1 MKVDAKFDF
10 SKYME
15 ALTIEV
21 FMKDA
26 EGRYIFINN
35 PHPAWGKLGVSIVGK
50 LDSEI
55 QVDQKLA
62 QKCRREDLEVLAT
75 GKAKKSISESV
86 VNGQTFYYEIL
97 KNPVFD
103 DDGNVMGLCCTAIDI
118 TEKVRLERKMTTYYC
133 RDSLTGL
140 YNRNHMKKWRN
151 GENVRYP
158 MAVVV
163 LDCDHLKHIN
173 DTYGHKAG
181 DELLEMVAAAIVANM
196 GDNDA
201 AFRTGGDEFAIICNE
216 TDEVMV
222 KDFVRR
228 LQRELEGLYLHDITL
243 SASIGY
249 ACARSDLKNVNQV
262 IAEADQMMYENKR
275 KYHALKAVHERR
287 WQLDRAVSPL

>member
-1 MKVDAKFDF
+1 MKLDAKFDF
-10 SKYME
+10 ARYM
-15 ALTIEV
+15 ASLDIEV

-35 PHPAWGKLGVSIVGK
+35 PHPIWVKPEVSIIGK

-62 QKCRREDLEVLAT
+62 KKCRNEDIEVLST
-75 GKAKKSISESV
+75 GRQVKSVSESV
-86 VNGQTFYYEIL
+86 IDGQTFYYEIV

-103 DDGNVMGLCCTAIDI
+103 DAGNVMGLCCTAIDI
-118 TEKVRLERKMTTYYC
+118 TEKVHLERRMTTYYC
-133 RDSLTGL
+133 RDALTGL
-140 YNRNHMKKWRN
+140 YNRNYMKKWRN
-151 GENVRYP
+151 GENIKYP
-158 MAVVV
+158 LAVVV

-181 DELLEMVAAAIVANM
+181 DELLEMVSAAIAANTS
-196 GDNDA
+196 DNDT

-216 TDEVMV
+216 TTEAMV
-222 KDFVRR
+222 KDLVRR
-228 LQRELEGLYLHDITL
+228 LQSELSGMYLHDITL

-262 IAEADQMMYENKR
+262 ISEADKMMYENKR
-275 KYHALKAVHERR
+275 KYHASKAGRERFC
-287 WQLDRAVSPL
+287 WLNGIAPSG